1 MRFCNRIVFES
12 RGESEESRG
21 QVFDR
26 SAKPASQTTCP
37 PDSPTRPHGSP
48 RLRDRWPF
56 LDEPDC
62 PVALQALITRR
73 ITCYHEYSNLYPKL
87 RDCQTLTE
95 CADVAGRLLDAYLDN
110 QAIFREM
117 EYYQKHRKVLGRHPF
132 FRHYQQL
139 SRLRSST
146 TSQLFREKQ
155 RTLDN
160 IWRVKS
166 EIRKG
171 DKPHLDGKR
180 RKRLEDY
187 TLKLQEINNLLGEK

>member
-1 MRFCNRIVFES
+1 MRFCRPIVFRARITRINTDS
-12 RGESEESRG
+12 KTDK
-21 QVFDR
+21 DR
-26 SAKPASQTTCP
+26 LKDPAKDRVNPYNPCLKK
-37 PDSPTRPHGSP
+37 SPGI
-48 RLRDRWPF
+48 RDRWPF

-62 PVALQALITRR
+62 PVELQALVTRR
-73 ITCYHEYSNLYPKL
+73 ITAYHQYSSLYPKL
-87 RDCQTLTE
+87 RDCESVTE
-95 CADVAGRLLDAYLDN
+95 LSTVCGKLLDAYLDN

-166 EIRKG
+166 EIKKG

-187 TLKLQEINNLLGEK
+187 TLKLQEINNLLGEN

>member
-1 MRFCNRIVFES
+1 MRFCNRIVF
-12 RGESEESRG
+12 ESRG

-26 SAKPASQTTCP
+26 SAKPAGQATCS

-62 PVALQALITRR
+62 PVELQALITRR
-73 ITCYHEYSNLYPKL
+73 ITRYHEYSNLYPKL

-187 TLKLQEINNLLGEK
+187 TLKLQEINNLLGEN

>member
-12 RGESEESRG
+12 RG
-21 QVFDR
+21 QIFDR
-26 SAKPASQTTCP
+26 SAKPASQATCP

-62 PVALQALITRR
+62 PVELQALVTRR
-73 ITCYHEYSNLYPKL
+73 ITRYHEYSNLYPKL
-87 RDCQTLTE
+87 RDCQALTE

-166 EIRKG
+166 EIKKG
-171 DKPHLDGKR
+171 DKPHLDAKR
-180 RKRLEDY
+180 RQRLEEY
-187 TLKLQEINNLLGEK
+187 TLKLQEINNLLGEN